1 MKAGS
6 TIVRD
11 FILSLGFV
19 PLFLVAV
26 VSLDAQEVAGQRALL
41 DQYCIAC
48 HNGRTQAG
56 NLELDSTDVGDVA
69 SNPALWEKV
78 VRKLRAGAMPPLPR
92 PRPDHETY
100 ERFIGW
106 LEAELDAAGSIN
118 PNPGRTEAMHRLNR
132 AEYHNVIRDLLALDV
147 DVTELLPADDGSYG
161 FDNIAGVL
169 GVSPTLLERYLSAA
183 KKVSRLAIGNPGQSA
198 TAVTFRLSADYSQ
211 NDRVE
216 GLPFGTRGGMSIP
229 YTFPLAAEYVIR
241 GRLGR
246 DTAAT

>member
-1 MKAGS
+1 M
-6 TIVRD
+6 RD

-56 NLELDSTDVGDVA
+56 NLALDSADVGDVA

-169 GVSPTLLERYLSAA
+169 GV
-183 KKVSRLAIGNPGQSA
+183 
-198 TAVTFRLSADYSQ
+198 
-211 NDRVE
+211 
-216 GLPFGTRGGMSIP
+216 
-229 YTFPLAAEYVIR
+229 
-241 GRLGR
+241 
-246 DTAAT
+246 